1 MIIYFSATGN
11 SKYAA
16 ERIADALWEKAVS
29 IEDIGYDITL
39 EEDECFGIVT
49 PTHWWALPI
58 PMRAFL
64 KKLNLKRSGRH
75 YVFIASTF
83 GTTAGCSAEQARH
96 ILRSKGIRLS
106 AAYNIKMPDNWTVT
120 FDLSDPE
127 KVAKQLKASEVNIDR
142 TIAMILHKKKGNY
155 TRPRTPYAIYPYTD
169 KVFAKVR
176 STKNLTVEDG
186 CNGCGLCAEKCPV
199 KAIEIRD
206 GKPVWVRDRCA
217 LCFRCLHHCPKFA
230 IQFWNGATKNH
241 GQYTNPNVKV

>member
-1 MIIYFSATGN
+1 MIVYFSATGN

-16 ERIADALWEKAVS
+16 ERIADALGDRAVS
-29 IEDIGYDITL
+29 IEEKCYDITL
-39 EEDECFGIVT
+39 KEDECFGIVT

-64 KKLNLKRSGRH
+64 KKLVLHRRGRH
-75 YVFIASTF
+75 YVFVASTY
-83 GTTAGCSAEQARH
+83 GTTVGCSAEETRH
-96 ILRSKGIRLS
+96 LLKDRGIRLS

-120 FDLSDPE
+120 FDLSDPD
-127 KVAKQLKASEVNIDR
+127 KVARQNKKAEVNIDR
-142 TIAMILHKKKGNY
+142 TIAMILHKKKGNF
-155 TRPRTPYAIYPYTD
+155 TKLRTPYAIYPFTD

-176 STKNLTVEDG
+176 STKNLNVDDK
-186 CNGCGLCAEKCPV
+186 CIGCGLCAAKCPV
-199 KAIEIRD
+199 NAIEMRG

-230 IQFWNGATKNH
+230 IQFWNGATKKH